1 MNNCRKLEIGS
12 KHSCYNGKVAEP
24 ACVRNKNRKG
34 PSKRFNAKDK
44 VQMLGNNST

>member
-24 ACVRNKNRKG
+24 ACLRNKIGKVLPKG
-34 PSKRFNAKDK
+34 LMQKTKFKC
-44 VQMLGNNST
+44 

>member
-12 KHSCYNGKVAEP
+12 KHSCYNGKVAKP
-24 ACVRNKNRKG
+24 ACLRNKIGKVL
-34 PSKRFNAKDK
+34 SERFNAKDK